1 MYGDDGSLPS
11 RLTRRAHRD
20 EDMSEED
27 GSDRDSEH
35 SGAEDE
41 GDDED
46 ADLYTY

>member
-20 EDMSEED
+20 EDMSED

-35 SGAEDE
+35 SGAEGE
-41 GDDED
+41 GDDEER
-46 ADLYTY
+46 